1 MVSAIAKS
9 PTGAPSP
16 ELLSSMSDLQ
26 SFNLLIWAGSLVV
39 NSVISCAVFRAVLRP
54 EQSAFAYL
62 RLGNEE
68 LWVMLVQF
76 VRNLVIVAIEF
87 VLLIPLM
94 IVGFISVALSHGAG
108 GIPGIIVGAL
118 VVVAV
123 MIWVSL
129 RLSLAGPITFT
140 ERQFR
145 LFESWTLTRG
155 RGWRLFG
162 VAVIVAVVAMVIYF
176 AAVILGLITGLALWG
191 GMPHPASV
199 QALLSQPPGQWV
211 QALAPLLMLIASLG
225 FVVGALLTPITLAP
239 WPYIYKQLQPGVDI
253 AATFS

>member
-1 MVSAIAKS
+1 
-9 PTGAPSP
+9 
-16 ELLSSMSDLQ
+16 MSLD
-26 SFNLLIWAGSLVV
+26 
-39 NSVISCAVFRAVLRP
+39 
-54 EQSAFAYL
+54 
-62 RLGNEE
+62 
-68 LWVMLVQF
+68 
-76 VRNLVIVAIEF
+76 IEF

-191 GMPHPASV
+191 ACRIRPV
-199 QALLSQPPGQWV
+199 FRLC
-211 QALAPLLMLIASLG
+211 
-225 FVVGALLTPITLAP
+225 
-239 WPYIYKQLQPGVDI
+239 
-253 AATFS
+253 